1 MRSPCSEGAINVSP
15 LFILNSTTPYIGRFA
30 PSPSGP
36 LHFGSLV
43 CAVGSYLDALAHG
56 GHWLLRMEDL
66 DPPREEP
73 GAATRI
79 LKSLEAHGLHWHGPV
94 EWQSKRYALY
104 EETLST
110 LRQRQLIYPCDCS
123 RSQIKKNGGHANDF
137 CRLKYDVSEPSA
149 LRLQCAGGEESFV
162 DIWHGEQRQLIRE
175 DTILK
180 RRDGLY
186 AYQLAVVVDDI
197 DQQINQVVRG
207 SDLLD
212 TTGAQQRLF
221 KILGA
226 TPPQFGHLPLVMG
239 PDDRQKLSKQN
250 HAPAID
256 DNMASGNLCKAL
268 QFLGFKLPNT
278 ALTESPEHILK
289 WATARWRRHQVDM
302 RNRQL
307 H

>member
-1 MRSPCSEGAINVSP
+1 M
-15 LFILNSTTPYIGRFA
+15 NSTISYIGRFA

-56 GHWLLRMEDL
+56 GHWLVRMEDL

-79 LKSLEAHGLHWHGPV
+79 LKSLEAHGLHWHGPIQ
-94 EWQSKRYALY
+94 WQSKRYALY
-104 EETLST
+104 EDTLST
-110 LRQRQLIYPCDCS
+110 LRQQGLLYPCDCS

-137 CRLKYDVSEPSA
+137 CRLKSEVSEPSA
-149 LRLQCAGGEESFV
+149 LRLECAGGEERFV
-162 DIWHGEQRQLIRE
+162 DIWHGEQRQQIRE

-180 RRDGLY
+180 RRDGFY

-197 DQQINQVVRG
+197 DQRINQVVRG
-207 SDLLD
+207 SDLLE
-212 TTGAQQRLF
+212 TTGVQQRLF

-226 TPPQFGHLPLVMG
+226 TAPQFGHLPLVMG
-239 PDDRQKLSKQN
+239 PDDKQKLSKQN

-256 DNMASGNLCKAL
+256 DRTPAENLCEAL
-268 QFLGFKLPNT
+268 HFLGFKLPSS
-278 ALTESPEHILK
+278 AAAESPEAILK
-289 WATARWRRHQVDM
+289 WATAHWRRHQVDR

>member
-1 MRSPCSEGAINVSP
+1 MK
-15 LFILNSTTPYIGRFA
+15 STHPYIGRFA

-43 CAVGSYLDALAHG
+43 CALGSYLDAQSHG

-79 LKSLEAHGLHWHGPV
+79 LNSLETHGLHWHGAV
-94 EWQSKRYALY
+94 EWQSKRHRLY
-104 EETLST
+104 EETLAQ
-110 LRQRQLIYPCDCS
+110 LREQGLLYPCYCS
-123 RSQIKKNGGHANDF
+123 RSQIRQNGGHDNLG
-137 CRLKYDVSEPSA
+137 CRVKHSGSGPSA
-149 LRLQCAGGEESFV
+149 LRLQCAGDEEVFE
-162 DIWHGEQRQLIRE
+162 DIWRGEQHQPVRE

-197 DQQINQVVRG
+197 AQGVTQVVRG
-207 SDLLD
+207 ADLLD
-212 TTGAQQRLF
+212 TTGAQIRLF
-221 KILGA
+221 HILGT
-226 TPPQFGHLPLVMG
+226 TPPVFGHLPLVMG
-239 PDDRQKLSKQN
+239 PGGKQKLSKQN

-256 DNMASGNLCKAL
+256 DNKAADNLCAAL
-268 QFLGFKLPNT
+268 IFLGFHVPETLRQEK
-278 ALTESPEHILK
+278 PEHILK
-289 WATARWRRHQVDM
+289 WATARWQRHQIDK
-302 RNRQL
+302 RDRQL